1 MKFWDTSAVVPLLV
15 PSARTDAA
23 IARVREDAAMVV
35 WWGTWT
41 ECVSACARLEREG
54 RLTAD
59 GMALALGRLHA
70 LADHW
75 IEVPAGAAVREQ
87 ATRALRLHP
96 LRAAD
101 ALQLG
106 AAIVAA
112 DHSPATMEF
121 VTNDERLSLAAAREG
136 FVTKPG

>member
-1 MKFWDTSAVVPLLV
+1 MKFWDTSAIVPLIV
-15 PSARTDAA
+15 PSAETAA
-23 IARVREDAAMVV
+23 ATKRVRENPVIVV

-54 RLTAD
+54 RLSAD
-59 GMALALGRLHA
+59 GVALALDRLQA
-70 LADHW
+70 LAQQW
-75 IEVPAGAAVREQ
+75 IEVPASSAVREQ
-87 ATRALRLHP
+87 ATRVLRLHP

-112 DHSPATMEF
+112 DYSPARVAF
-121 VTNDERLSLAAAREG
+121 VTNDERLALAASKEG
-136 FVTKPG
+136 FAH

>member
-1 MKFWDTSAVVPLLV
+1 
-15 PSARTDAA
+15 
-23 IARVREDAAMVV
+23 MVV